1 VLANIRLIA
10 EQDTLVFK
18 AKTVEVEESHAE
30 QSKILSHLNFHRI
43 EISQMDHLNFSTV
56 TDIVKYFPDVFIKD
70 YGGFGGIKT
79 ISLRGTASS
88 QTQILLD
95 GVPISSSQNSVV
107 DFSSLPL
114 TYFESIDVIANGS
127 SSLFGANSLGGTINL
142 HSKIPEAKSINL
154 ASSFGSFDYFNF
166 SIDANSK
173 IFKIPYFISLNYLN
187 SSGNYPFEYNDFGKL
202 TTIKRNNGDISSLN
216 ANLGIEIQMNK
227 SLVSSKLFLT
237 NSARGV
243 PGAVLLGKIENSSA
257 SLNESKILY
266 LTNLYTKIDT
276 NRNNE
281 LKFLFSYNLSDY
293 NDEEIL
299 LNNGFS
305 NSFFI
310 SRDLRIIED
319 YTINS
324 NKISQNISL
333 NLLYSNLSGSKLSN
347 DVNNYVERMNLG
359 IGYDII
365 YDLYKNESKSLSS
378 LLSAKYDYWSDIKN
392 ILSYSAGLDFRN
404 IILNTDLK
412 LIYSYNYRIPNFN
425 EMYYLNYGTVNLLPE
440 KSNSYSLSLD
450 IFPYKFLK
458 INANTYFINTKDQ
471 IISVPKSPIS
481 WSAQNIGTV
490 YNYGISTNIQ
500 LSLFHNTL
508 TSMLSYTYQ
517 QSIDKTANSPS
528 FNKLIPYLPEEIIS
542 FLINYSYSRFAIGAT
557 LYYNSFRYY
566 MIDNSLSSIM
576 EKYYTI
582 DINLSMKTK
591 ILSNDLNISFIIK
604 NITDQYY
611 EIIKNYPMPKRS
623 FVFSASYNV
632 K

>member
-1 VLANIRLIA
+1 MLANFRLIA

-18 AKTVEVEESHAE
+18 AKTVEVEESRAE

-114 TYFESIDVIANGS
+114 TYFESIDVITNGS

-142 HSKIPEAKSINL
+142 HSKIPEKKSINL
-154 ASSFGSFDYFNF
+154 ASSFGSFDYSNF

-173 IFKIPYFISLNYLN
+173 IFTTPYFISLNYLN

-237 NSARGV
+237 NSERGV

-257 SLNESKILY
+257 RLNESKILY

-324 NKISQNISL
+324 NKINQKISL

-378 LLSAKYDYWSDIKN
+378 LFSAKYDYWSDIKS
-392 ILSYSAGLDFRN
+392 ILSYSAGFDFKN
-404 IILNTDLK
+404 ILLNTDLK

-481 WSAQNIGTV
+481 WSAQNIGKV

-500 LSLFHNTL
+500 LSLFQKTL

-517 QSIDKTANSPS
+517 QSLDKTANSPS

-542 FLINYSYSRFAIGAT
+542 FLINYSYSQFAIGAT
-557 LYYNSFRYY
+557 FYYNSFRYY

-582 DINLSMKTK
+582 DINLSMKAR
-591 ILSNDLNISFIIK
+591 ILSNDLSISFIIK